1 MSDKVYLG
9 LKTGTLETA
18 ETLSKVSRIN
28 LSIDS
33 GNMYTSGTDD
43 GRTTEVSIPWGTQ
56 AMADHILAGI
66 KDITYRP
73 YTAEQALLDPAAEI
87 GDAITVGG
95 IYSAIYQTS
104 ITFDRQMTATVS
116 APTSDETE
124 DEYPYQSKARRKA
137 NRQLAQTHSLIAKTA
152 EQIRLEVANKV
163 EGLSSSFTVELD
175 KVSTQIESE
184 LDELSAS
191 FTVSLDSIT
200 SRVNGLNGKVTEF
213 EQTANSLTA
222 RMSNAET
229 GLSQTVRLAADGVTI
244 TNSTGSALTIDGGQ
258 LKAHSVTA
266 DEIDA
271 TSLKVASANI
281 TGSLT
286 IGQLPSSV
294 ATMSDI
300 PTDVSELTN
309 DAGYQTKK
317 GVVTIVEG
325 TVTADYVEALEISAA
340 SLASDEI
347 YIYGRRGRA
356 AGSITTTEAAS
367 YSGRKLV
374 IDSGALELSAGY
386 GSLYLSGGSGAYMD
400 IDDIISCGGDVIPS
414 GGLRYALGSNA
425 YKWTDLYCANGTI
438 ITSDREAK
446 KEIIYGLDKYD
457 GLFDQLL
464 PCSYQLIGG
473 ESGRRHFGMIAQDL
487 EGTLDACKIPSTE
500 FAGFIKSPKQDE
512 NGTIVEGEY
521 DYALRY
527 TEFIPLL
534 IWQVQKLKVRVSE
547 LEGLQ

>member
-9 LKTGTLETA
+9 LGVSSFEDKGAL
-18 ETLSKVSRIN
+18 LPVSRITLIYDEDN
-28 LSIDS
+28 V
-33 GNMYTSGTDD
+33 YTAGDD
-43 GRTTEVSIPWGTQ
+43 TGRELEIQCPWGTQ
-56 AMADHILAGI
+56 AMADQILASVKGYQ
-66 KDITYRP
+66 YRP
-73 YTAEQALLDPAAEI
+73 FHASGAYLDPAAEL
-87 GDAITVGG
+87 GDGVTVAGA
-95 IYSAIYQTS
+95 YSVLGETDVS
-104 ITFDRQMTATVS
+104 FDSAGTADVS
-116 APTSDETE
+116 APGEEEIDH
-124 DEYPYQSKARRKA
+124 EYPFETQTNRTIERKIK
-137 NRQLAQTHSLIAKTA
+137 QTNSRITKTA
-152 EQIRLEVANKV
+152 EEIRLEVSNEL
-163 EGLSSSFTVELD
+163 EGLSASLD
-175 KVSTQIESE
+175 VK
-184 LDELSAS
+184 
-191 FTVSLDSIT
+191 LDSIA
-200 SRVNGLNGKVTEF
+200 SQVNGLNGHVSEL
-213 EQTANSLTA
+213 EQTADDLTA
-222 RMSNAET
+222 RVSNAET

-244 TNSTGSALTIDGGQ
+244 TNSKGSTLTIDGGQ
-258 LKAHSVTA
+258 IKAHSVTA

-271 TSLKVASANI
+271 TNLKVSSANI

-300 PTDVSELTN
+300 PTDVSELAN

-347 YIYGRRGRA
+347 YIYGSRGRA

-386 GSLYLSGGSGAYMD
+386 GSLYLSGGSGAYID
-400 IDDIISCGGDVIPS
+400 VDDIISCGGDVVPS
-414 GGLRYALGSNA
+414 GGLRYALGSNS
-425 YKWTDLYCANGTI
+425 YKWTDLYCANGEI

-446 KEIIYGLDKYD
+446 KEIVYGLDKYD
-457 GLFDQLL
+457 PLFDRLS

-473 ESGRRHFGMIAQDL
+473 ESGRIHLGMISQDI
-487 EGTLDACKIPSTE
+487 EDALNTCGISSME

-527 TEFIPLL
+527 TEFVPLL
-534 IWQVQKLKVRVSE
+534 IWQVQKLKARVSE
-547 LEGLQ
+547 LEGMQ